1 MNKLSDYIKAMVN
14 LYGLVHKDDIVTLY
28 NRHSNENDESYSINK
43 ETLDSF
49 IQDGKAFLNQKRIFV
64 KDDYLVSLTI
74 MALENFDEILEVKR
88 GKPFYIPTREE
99 LLKYIDDDYFEV
111 NEQYERLLEF
121 ARTLYIRKSKAEV
134 LCKGIMN
141 YCTSNKAFENMPY
154 LLAEKRVN
162 IKNEKKLQYFYSLIL
177 DLKNNTRLWDNNG
190 YTDSEIGV

>member
-28 NRHSNENDESYSINK
+28 NRHSNENDESDSINK

-74 MALENFDEILEVKR
+74 MALENFDEILEAKR

-121 ARTLYIRKSKAEV
+121 ARTLYIRKSKAEI